1 MSLIVVCGLPVTAI
15 LGTLIIPTFGWRPM
29 FVIAGLGALVVWYLR
44 KALPES
50 PRWLEANGRAAE
62 AEALMETIERE
73 VAAGGALPLP
83 APPAATPSW
92 SLAALASPT
101 LLPRMVVGSVVLIS
115 INTLIFGFVTWLPTF
130 FVQQGLSVTRSFGYT
145 LVIVLG
151 SPIGCALGAFGAD
164 YFGRR
169 PSIIGASVLTILF
182 GGIWPFVAQPW
193 LILTLG
199 FLLIVAIYI
208 QVAILF
214 GVYTPELFP
223 TEVRLRANGICN
235 TLGRAATI
243 ASPYLV
249 VALFTGYGVGGVLAL
264 MIALLLV
271 QIVVVAA
278 WGIEPAKR
286 GLEELEAVPAQDEG
300 SPRTVRV

>member
-1 MSLIVVCGLPVTAI
+1 M
-15 LGTLIIPTFGWRPM
+15 
-29 FVIAGLGALVVWYLR
+29 
-44 KALPES
+44 
-50 PRWLEANGRAAE
+50 
-62 AEALMETIERE
+62 
-73 VAAGGALPLP
+73 
-83 APPAATPSW
+83 
-92 SLAALASPT
+92 
-101 LLPRMVVGSVVLIS
+101 
-115 INTLIFGFVTWLPTF
+115 
-130 FVQQGLSVTRSFGYT
+130 
-145 LVIVLG
+145 
-151 SPIGCALGAFGAD
+151 
-164 YFGRR
+164 
-169 PSIIGASVLTILF
+169 
-182 GGIWPFVAQPW
+182 AQPW

-249 VALFTGYGVGGVLAL
+249 VALFTGYGVGGVLGL
-264 MIALLLV
+264 MIALLVV

-286 GLEELEAVPAQDEG
+286 GLEELDAGPAQAG
-300 SPRTVRV
+300 SAPRTARA